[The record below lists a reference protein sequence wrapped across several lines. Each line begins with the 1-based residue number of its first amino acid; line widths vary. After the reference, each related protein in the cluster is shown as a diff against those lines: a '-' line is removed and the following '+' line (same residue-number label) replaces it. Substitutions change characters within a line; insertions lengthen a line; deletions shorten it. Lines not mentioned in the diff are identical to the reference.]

1 MANITS
7 QEITDSFITKNES
20 GEITAIAFDEFDKLV
35 NELVTK
41 RAELRNDNKELVKA
55 GREAENAEKAIAGE
69 DYFDSLKVGDLFT
82 YTDAKG
88 NVIELKKI
96 ETKSKSGATAAG
108 EMTNPPAGAKST
120 KRYPKFYQ
128 LNVPAANEKVA

>member
-1 MANITS
+1 MAFTIDS
-7 QEITDSFITKNES
+7 IADSFITKNES

-35 NELVTK
+35 SELVTK
-41 RAELRNDNKELVKA
+41 RTELRNDNKELVKA
-55 GREAENAEKAIAGE
+55 GREAENAEKATAGRN
-69 DYFDSLKVGDLFT
+69 YFDSLPEGALFT

-128 LNVPAANEKVA
+128 LNVA

>member
-69 DYFDSLKVGDLFT
+69 DYFNNLKVGDLFT

-108 EMTNPPAGAKST
+108 EMTNP
-120 KRYPKFYQ
+120 KFYQ
-128 LNVPAANEKVA
+128 LNVPVANEKVA